1 MGRAVLLHTF
11 RLGAAIAAAGLLCG
25 SAAMAGP
32 PPAKVD
38 PSSYGMTADGT
49 FVHPKAAPSTTYAG
63 PNPVKGSLS
72 YLEQKQYIKNMK
84 VEAHWDIVVRPGHTW
99 QHFVDM
105 NGRRYMFHYYRE
117 FVRVYDVTDPVHM
130 TTVLNKTYTDGS
142 WFGAASIAFNKKLN
156 KWIMIQTF
164 EVPRSHGG
172 LDDKKYSDPAAA
184 ARVMSAPGFRGFRV
198 YELKSPTEWV
208 QLAEVSMDL
217 LNPHATV
224 QQGGGGYDVPHYVG
238 GKYAYLL
245 GAPDNTFTHMEFSNQ
260 LYSPIHMIYDMED
273 PSNPKLVSSWW
284 APGQRLG
291 EEDAYAKWP
300 SAGDHTSWTGGRLP
314 MELPVEIE
322 DGGRYGYT
330 AMGSLGFY
338 IVDLLDPTKPRTVSS
353 LQLSNGVGGVDGD
366 HVDVSRVVR
375 RGIVL
380 TGGYPMNEDCY
391 EPWKD
396 VSIIDVKDP
405 ANPKVISVLP
415 RPVPPKSAPYKDFCL
430 RRAKFGPK
438 RASPYYS
445 PGVSDPNI
453 AVYPYFNAGV
463 QLYDISDATRPKNV
477 GYFVPPLGGKL
488 GGDLSSYN
496 SPTESVH
503 VEWDRKLVWLFNTDG
518 IYLLSSPVL
527 GKPVLDGL
535 VK

>member
-1 MGRAVLLHTF
+1 MRCVPRLRSIPRAATV
-11 RLGAAIAAAGLLCG
+11 AAFGLLAALPA
-25 SAAMAGP
+25 SARTP
-32 PPAKVD
+32 PSKVD
-38 PSSYGMTADGT
+38 PSTYGLQADGR
-49 FVHPKAAPSTTYAG
+49 FIHPQAAPSTTYGG
-63 PNPVKGSLS
+63 PNPVQGSLP
-72 YLEQKQYIKNMK
+72 YLEQKSYLKNMK

-117 FVRVYDVTDPVHM
+117 FLRVYDVTDPVHM
-130 TTVLNKTYTDGS
+130 TTVLQKTYTDGS
-142 WFGAASIAFNKKLN
+142 WFGAASIAFNKTLN

-172 LDDKKYSDPAAA
+172 LDDKKYSEP
-184 ARVMSAPGFRGFRV
+184 ARVDRVMKAPGFRGFRV

-217 LNPHATV
+217 LNPSSSV

-245 GAPDNTFTHMEFSNQ
+245 GAPDNTFVHMEFPNQ

-273 PSNPKLVSSWW
+273 PAHPKLVSSWW
-284 APGQRLG
+284 VPGQRLG
-291 EEDAYAKWP
+291 EEAAYAKWP
-300 SAGDHTSWTGGRLP
+300 AAGDQTSWTGGRLP
-314 MELPVEIE
+314 MEVPVPVEE
-322 DGGRYGYT
+322 GGRYGYT

-338 IVDLLDPTKPRTVSS
+338 VVDIADPAHPKTVGS
-353 LQLSNGVGGVDGD
+353 LALAKGVGGVEGD
-366 HVDVSRVVR
+366 HVDVSRVTR

-405 ANPKVISVLP
+405 AHPKVLSVLP
-415 RPVPPKSAPYKDFCL
+415 RPTPPPGAPFKDFCL

-463 QLYDISDATRPKNV
+463 QLFDISDATKPKNI
-477 GYFVPPLGGKL
+477 GYFVPPLGGKFGL
-488 GGDLSSYN
+488 DLSSYN

-503 VEWDRKLVWLFNTDG
+503 VEWDRKLIWLFNTDG
-518 IYLLSSPVL
+518 IYLLSTPAL
-527 GKPVLDGL
+527 GKPLINGL
-535 VK
+535 PR